1 MNNKLRN
8 KIQGKF
14 SKEILKKALTSP
26 LKSSPPLLAGFALY
40 EAYDLTKPFI
50 NDKAAN
56 EFTNVQIKTAS
67 ELRKL
72 MFTVQNSKSEKD
84 MSRRKTIKNIKRVI
98 KRNKGGSMK
107 NKSKNK
113 YSRKI

>member
-1 MNNKLRN
+1 
-8 KIQGKF
+8 
-14 SKEILKKALTSP
+14 
-26 LKSSPPLLAGFALY
+26 
-40 EAYDLTKPFI
+40 
-50 NDKAAN
+50 
-56 EFTNVQIKTAS
+56 
-67 ELRKL
+67 

-113 YSRKI
+113 YSIKI